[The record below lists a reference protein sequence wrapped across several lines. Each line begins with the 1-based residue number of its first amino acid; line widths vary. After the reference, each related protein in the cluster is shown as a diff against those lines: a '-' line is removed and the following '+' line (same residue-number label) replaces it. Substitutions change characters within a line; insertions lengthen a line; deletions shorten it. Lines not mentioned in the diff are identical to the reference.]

1 MRKQQ
6 KYPAA
11 YAPSFVWTAV
21 APAVFVV
28 LWSSGFIG
36 GKAGL
41 PYAEPLTFLSVRF
54 VIVTVVMLVAAL
66 SVRAAWPRGVMVA
79 HVAVV
84 CLLMHSLSCI
94 CDG

>member
-1 MRKQQ
+1 MRNQQ
-6 KYPAA
+6 KDLAP

-41 PYAEPLTFLSVRF
+41 LYAEPLTFLSVRF
-54 VIVTVVMLVAAL
+54 MIVTVVMLIAAL
-66 SVRAAWPRGVMVA
+66 LVRAAWPKAEPALSPRWPSW
-79 HVAVV
+79 
-84 CLLMHSLSCI
+84 SLASGMC
-94 CDG
+94 